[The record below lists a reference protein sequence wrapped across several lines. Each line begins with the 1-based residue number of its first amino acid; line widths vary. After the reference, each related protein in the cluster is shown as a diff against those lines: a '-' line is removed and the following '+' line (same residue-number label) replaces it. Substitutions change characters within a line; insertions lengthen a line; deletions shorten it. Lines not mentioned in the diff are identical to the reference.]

1 MRAVKEYAYAKIN
14 LFLDVVAKREDGYH
28 DIDTVMHTVSLCDEL
43 TLTVSGHAKRG
54 VKLLIDG
61 NKRLPSDGKNIA
73 YAAAILFL
81 DKLGIDDEIT
91 VKLVKRIPMSAGL
104 AGGSA
109 DGAAVLRGMNRLY
122 GKPLTEKMLL
132 SLAEKL
138 GSDLPFCLIGGVARC
153 QGRGERMTRLSDTL
167 ALHTVIAVSD
177 EFVSTPEAYSALDEK
192 YFDGKSFLFGR
203 EEGAN
208 AMSRDINSGEFDPGK
223 MYNIFEDVILGIRP
237 GAARIKARLESL
249 GAVRAQMSGS
259 GPSVF
264 GIFDSAERAKAARD
278 ILLSEGIN
286 AHYAASV

>member
-14 LFLDVVAKREDGYH
+14 LFLDVIAKREDGYH

-43 TLTVSGHAKRG
+43 TLTVSGQTKRG

-73 YAAAILFL
+73 YAAAMLFL

-122 GKPLTEKMLL
+122 GKPLTEKMLI

-167 ALHTVIAVSD
+167 DLHTVIAVSD
-177 EFVSTPEAYSALDEK
+177 EFVSTPEAYSSLDEK
-192 YFDGKSFLFGR
+192 FFDGNCFLFKG
-203 EEGAN
+203 EGGAN

-264 GIFDSAERAKAARD
+264 GIFDSAESAKAARD
-278 ILLSEGIN
+278 ALISEGIN